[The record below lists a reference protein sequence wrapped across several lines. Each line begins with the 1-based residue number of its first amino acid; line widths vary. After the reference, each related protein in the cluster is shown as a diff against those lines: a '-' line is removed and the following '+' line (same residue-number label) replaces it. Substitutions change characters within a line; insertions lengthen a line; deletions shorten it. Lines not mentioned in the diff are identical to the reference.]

1 MDPASSMSCCLLRT
15 PLPRCLFHMPSW
27 PPSGSLCLTDR
38 KLTPTCFCP
47 ILLQHLSLKLSS
59 PNISSSSSLPSFL
72 FNGGRCEVKKRLP
85 PSAFCPLFFWSPGSG
100 SLLLR
105 GGMPFLSL
113 MTPAPNQTFLTPVFR
128 HRLPPPSSFPVSSA
142 SLFSCSCSTL
152 PLHAPFWFCSY
163 HPTCARPTLLLIYP
177 AFHIFD
183 ALLSGVTVR
192 PGEYYLPAL
201 PNPVLSLFV
210 AFGYFPVISVLVFLS
225 LLPLSLLRFAR
236 YEFCPRLGVV
246 SR

>member
-1 MDPASSMSCCLLRT
+1 MRSQKKTPTIRLLSPLLLVPGFRFLASPRRYAFSEFNDPCPQSNFPHSCI
-15 PLPRCLFHMPSW
+15 S
-27 PPSGSLCLTDR
+27 PPSS
-38 KLTPTCFCP
+38 
-47 ILLQHLSLKLSS
+47 
-59 PNISSSSSLPSFL
+59 PSFL
-72 FNGGRCEVKKRLP
+72 FPCFL
-85 PSAFCPLFFWSPGSG
+85 SF
-100 SLLLR
+100 SLLL
-105 GGMPFLSL
+105 FLL
-113 MTPAPNQTFLTPVFR
+113 YL
-128 HRLPPPSSFPVSSA
+128 
-142 SLFSCSCSTL
+142 
-152 PLHAPFWFCSY
+152 APFWFCSY